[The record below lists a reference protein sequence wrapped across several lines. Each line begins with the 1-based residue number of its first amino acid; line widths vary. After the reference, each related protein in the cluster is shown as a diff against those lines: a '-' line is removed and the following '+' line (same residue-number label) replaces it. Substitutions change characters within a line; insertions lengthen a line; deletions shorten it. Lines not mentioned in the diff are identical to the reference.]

1 MKYRIEKVNSI
12 STYDKLTGDK
22 IFSITIDNKC
32 PLFEFC
38 NCKTAA
44 CRVQLPDESCYWYR
58 YFKNLI
64 ESRG

>member
-1 MKYRIEKVNSI
+1 MEYRIEKVNSV
-12 STYDKLTGDK
+12 SAYDKLTGDK
-22 IFSITIDNKC
+22 IFSIATADKC

-44 CRVQLPDESCYWYR
+44 CRVQLPDEGCYWYR

-64 ESRG
+64 ELRG

>member
-12 STYDKLTGDK
+12 SAYDKLTGDK
-22 IFSITIDNKC
+22 MFSITADKC

-64 ESRG
+64 ALRG